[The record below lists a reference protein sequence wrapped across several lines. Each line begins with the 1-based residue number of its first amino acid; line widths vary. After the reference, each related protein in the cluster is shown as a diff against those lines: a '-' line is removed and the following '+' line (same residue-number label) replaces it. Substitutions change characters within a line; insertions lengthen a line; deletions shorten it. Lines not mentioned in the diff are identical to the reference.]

1 MIGRS
6 GDRPKTCWLCCD
18 FLACWY
24 GKVGVEGGFF
34 IGGDN
39 APMCLM
45 CRHMSGRAIGLAGA
59 LSVRESSWP
68 RCTCCLRSS
77 PPANGGNCTNRDTTR
92 RRHADENASHGAKPP
107 PVPLSSRSFTGVMLP
122 HWCSIARPG
131 PVGRWR
137 RDRLA
142 PATRPVTMSGPSPTR
157 VVLYPEHSHVRTP
170 QGYHRNRQRRPAQ
183 ARK

>member
-6 GDRPKTCWLCCD
+6 GYRPKTCWLCCD

-92 RRHADENASHGAKPP
+92 RRHAGDTPMRMLLMVQNPHHST
-107 PVPLSSRSFTGVMLP
+107 PVFTFLHRRHAPSLVQHCP
-122 HWCSIARPG
+122 ARPC
-131 PVGRWR
+131 WT
-137 RDRLA
+137 LA
-142 PATRPVTMSGPSPTR
+142 A
-157 VVLYPEHSHVRTP
+157 
-170 QGYHRNRQRRPAQ
+170 RPASSGDPSRDDVWAQ
-183 ARK
+183 SDACRPLP

>member
-1 MIGRS
+1 MRDTTRPGSGPRFLFVVTRRLRMIGRS
-6 GDRPKTCWLCCD
+6 GYRPKTCWLCCD

-107 PVPLSSRSFTGVMLP
+107 PQYPCLHV
-122 HWCSIARPG
+122 
-131 PVGRWR
+131 
-137 RDRLA
+137 
-142 PATRPVTMSGPSPTR
+142 PSPASCSLTGAA
-157 VVLYPEHSHVRTP
+157 LP
-170 QGYHRNRQRRPAQ
+170 GQ
-183 ARK
+183 ALLDVGGATG